1 MELLRDVVGRALQLV
16 PTAVTL
22 AAVAIVLFLAHRLLE
37 RTKRLAEGG
46 RLRNQLIML
55 GLTFV
60 GGLVVILVLP
70 VGDTLRG
77 QLLSLIGILASAA
90 IALSS
95 TTVLGNALAGLMLRV
110 IRNFRMGDFIR
121 VGEHF
126 GRVSERG
133 LFHTEIQNEFRE
145 LITLPNLYVVTHPV
159 TTIRSSGTLIWATVS
174 LGYDIPRR
182 RVERL
187 MLEAAAVCGL
197 EESFV
202 HIEELGDHSVAYRV
216 AGLSKDVK
224 QLISMRS
231 RLREC
236 VLDALHR
243 GGVEIVSPTFMNT
256 RAFAPEDRFIPKV
269 AEAGPEAEEPSPEDV
284 VFDKAEEAASKEE
297 LQHRHDQLSNE
308 IESLK
313 EQVKKSEDDAEKK
326 RLEERRERLEAVR
339 ERLAGA
345 IEAAKSG
352 SEEVKS

>member
-1 MELLRDVVGRALQLV
+1 MDLLRDLVNGALQLV
-16 PTAVTL
+16 PTAVAL
-22 AAVAIVLFLAHRLLE
+22 AAMGIVLFLVHRLLE
-37 RTKRLAEGG
+37 RTRMAAEGG
-46 RLRNQLIML
+46 RFRNQLIMV

-60 GGLVVILVLP
+60 GGLVVILALP
-70 VGDTLRG
+70 ISDTLRG

-110 IRNFRMGDFIR
+110 MRNFRMGDFIR
-121 VGEHF
+121 VGEHI

-159 TTIRSSGTLIWATVS
+159 TTIRSSGTLIWTTVS
-174 LGYDIPRR
+174 LGYDVPRT

-187 MLEAAAVCGL
+187 MLEAAEACGL

-202 HIEELGDHSVAYRV
+202 HIEELGDHSVTYRV
-216 AGLSKDVK
+216 AGLLKDVK
-224 QLISMRS
+224 QLISSRS

-243 GGVEIVSPTFMNT
+243 DGVEIVSPTFMNT
-256 RAFAPEDRFIPKV
+256 RAFAPEDRFIPEP
-269 AEAGPEAEEPSPEDV
+269 AEAEPEAEEPTPEDV
-284 VFDKAEEAASKEE
+284 VFDKAEEAESQEA
-297 LQHRHDQLSNE
+297 LQHEHDELSEE
-308 IESLK
+308 IQSLK
-313 EQVKKSEDDAEKK
+313 ERIKKSEDETEKK
-326 RLEERRERLEAVR
+326 RLEKQRERLEAQR
-339 ERLAGA
+339 ERLAGV

-352 SEEVKS
+352 SEEAQS

>member
-1 MELLRDVVGRALQLV
+1 MDSLRGLLDPVLQLV
-16 PTAVTL
+16 PTAV
-22 AAVAIVLFLAHRLLE
+22 AVVSVAVVLFLAHRLLE
-37 RTKRLAEGG
+37 RTKRRAEGG
-46 RLRNQLIML
+46 RFRNQMIML

-70 VGDTLRG
+70 ISDTLRG

-110 IRNFRMGDFIR
+110 MRNFRMGDFVR

-174 LGYDIPRR
+174 LGYNIPRTQ
-182 RVERL
+182 VERL
-187 MLEAAAVCGL
+187 MLEAAATCGL

-202 HIEELGDHSVAYRV
+202 HVEELADYSVTYRV
-216 AGLSKDVK
+216 AGLLKDVK
-224 QLISMRS
+224 QLISARS

-236 VLDALHR
+236 VLDALHG

-256 RAFAPEDRFIPKV
+256 RALAAKDRFIPEK
-269 AEAGPEAEEPSPEDV
+269 AEEEEEGEEPSPEEV
-284 VFDKAEEAASKEE
+284 VFDKAEEAESKEA
-297 LQHRHDQLSNE
+297 LQHEHDQLSNE

-313 EQVKKSEDDAEKK
+313 EQAKKSEDEAEKQ
-326 RLEERRERLEAVR
+326 RLEKRRERLEAQR
-339 ERLAGA
+339 ERLARA

-352 SEEVKS
+352 SEEGKS

>member
-1 MELLRDVVGRALQLV
+1 MDLLRDLLGRALQLV
-16 PTAVTL
+16 PTAVAV
-22 AAVAIVLFLAHRLLE
+22 AAVAIVLFSAHRLLE

-46 RLRNQLIML
+46 RFRNQLIML

-70 VGDTLRG
+70 IGDTLRG

-110 IRNFRMGDFIR
+110 MRNFRMGDFIR

-133 LFHTEIQNEFRE
+133 LFHTEVQNEFRE

-159 TTIRSSGTLIWATVS
+159 TTIRSSGTLIWTTVS
-174 LGYDIPRR
+174 LSYDVPRT

-187 MLEAAAVCGL
+187 MLEAAEACGL
-197 EESFV
+197 EDSFV
-202 HIEELGDHSVAYRV
+202 HIDELGDYSVAYRV
-216 AGLSKDVK
+216 AGMLKDVK

-256 RAFAPEDRFIPKV
+256 RAFAPEDRFIPEL
-269 AEAGPEAEEPSPEDV
+269 AEEEAEAEEPSPEDV
-284 VFDKAEEAASKEE
+284 VFDKAEEAASQEA
-297 LQHRHDQLSNE
+297 LQYKHDQLSQA

-313 EQVKKSEDDAEKK
+313 EQAKKSEDQAEKK
-326 RLEERRERLEAVR
+326 RLEKRRERLEAER
-339 ERLAGA
+339 EGLAGV
-345 IEAAKSG
+345 IEAVKSG
-352 SEEVKS
+352 PEERKS